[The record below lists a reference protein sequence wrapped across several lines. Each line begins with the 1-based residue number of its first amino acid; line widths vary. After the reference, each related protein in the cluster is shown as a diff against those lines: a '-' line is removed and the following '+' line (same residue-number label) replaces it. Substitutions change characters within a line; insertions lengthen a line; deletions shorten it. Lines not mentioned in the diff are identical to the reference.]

1 MFFSLTEVRV
11 ILGIQKKYGYM
22 TCVPICRHLVKLIR
36 CREVISTNLLNVIV
50 PDIWKIES
58 KHIQKKILREDGENI
73 VTKRFLAELL
83 GEIEEKA
90 SNINEAVAALKAL
103 IGDLEE

>member
-1 MFFSLTEVRV
+1 MEDRKPTYSEENPEGRWRKYSYEEILQRDKTSLDITW
-11 ILGIQKKYGYM
+11 
-22 TCVPICRHLVKLIR
+22 IR
-36 CREVISTNLLNVIV
+36 SGNDTDDRS
-50 PDIWKIES
+50 
-58 KHIQKKILREDGENI
+58 
-73 VTKRFLAELL
+73 LAELL